1 MRRRPRRDDDQGMVT
16 IYVATM
22 AAALLFM
29 TGFVVDG
36 GGKIATYMRAS
47 SLAGNAARA
56 GAQAADQAELY
67 RTGTVRINGPEAEQL
82 ADEYLATAGCPPGC
96 GATSVVGNTVT
107 VTVTLTHSPKMLP
120 GGPQEI
126 AASESA
132 TAVRGVE
139 TGG

>member
-1 MRRRPRRDDDQGMVT
+1 MRRPLRRDDERGMVT
-16 IYVATM
+16 IYVAIM

-36 GGKIATYMRAS
+36 GGKITTYMRAT

-56 GAQAADQAELY
+56 GAQAADQGELY
-67 RTGTVRINGPEAEQL
+67 RTGTVRIDAAEAEQL
-82 ADEYLATAGCPPGC
+82 VDEYLATAECPGC
-96 GATSVVGNTVT
+96 GDTTVVGNTVT
-107 VTVTLTHSPKMLP
+107 VTVTLTYSPKMLL
-120 GGPQEI
+120 GGDREI
-126 AASESA
+126 VASESA

>member
-1 MRRRPRRDDDQGMVT
+1 MTRRFRSDDDRGMVT
-16 IYVATM
+16 IYVAVM
-22 AAALLFM
+22 AASLLFM

-56 GAQAADQAELY
+56 GAQAADQGELY
-67 RTGTVRINGPEAEQL
+67 RTGTVTIDAVEAEDL
-82 ADEYLATAGCPPGC
+82 VDEYLVTAGCPGC
-96 GATSVVGNTVT
+96 GQTTVAGNTVT
-107 VTVTLTHSPKMLP
+107 VTVTMTYSPKMLL
-120 GGPQEI
+120 GGDRTI
-126 AASESA
+126 VASESA